1 MKNLKN
7 FLLISNGL
15 AGDGL
20 AYGALTDLPDW
31 SFVGKF
37 NSKSYNIFGCLSC
50 NCLPS
55 LCHVIADGEAA
66 PETKRRKKRGNKRLC
81 ESVSSALIIEVS
93 QANITSALV

>member
-1 MKNLKN
+1 MAWHMGLSQTYPTGR
-7 FLLISNGL
+7 LL
-15 AGDGL
+15 
-20 AYGALTDLPDW
+20 
-31 SFVGKF
+31 V
-37 NSKSYNIFGCLSC
+37 NSTQMPYNIFGCLSC

-66 PETKRRKKRGNKRLC
+66 PDTKRRKKRSNKRLR